1 MRATWL
7 SHAKVWVIALALIP
21 ALVQVTSAHALAAVG
36 PTKIVTPSSS
46 EARASQLQQIRTT
59 TTFRNG
65 RTLVNSGAGFVLG
78 NLFFT
83 VNHNLD
89 PGYRVKH
96 YNTQS
101 YLAGMPVDAIAVDT
115 TNDVAIIRIPKALCA
130 TWCNS
135 LTIPD
140 ASSIG
145 LQQKVEWLD
154 RGAPPTGWQQAKV
167 LSLTRPLVARTN
179 LPTKTD
185 CQSGLV
191 VEVTQPF
198 PPGTS
203 GTAVWDTQ
211 THELLGMAQGS
222 YERANGKPSGYF
234 KPLACIIEHLQTHG
248 LSN

>member
-1 MRATWL
+1 
-7 SHAKVWVIALALIP
+7 VNG
-21 ALVQVTSAHALAAVG
+21 AHALATTNPSENG
-36 PTKIVTPSSS
+36 SSSSS
-46 EARASQLQQIRTT
+46 EARASQLQQIRTK

-65 RTLVNSGAGFVLG
+65 RTLVNTGVGFVLG

-83 VNHNLD
+83 VSHNLD

-101 YLAGMPVDAIAVDT
+101 YLAGVPVDAIAVDT
-115 TNDVAIIRIPKALCA
+115 TNDLAIIRIPAALCA

-135 LTIPD
+135 LTVPD

-154 RGAPPTGWQQAKV
+154 EGVPPIGWQQAKV
-167 LSLTRPLVARTN
+167 LSITRPQVTRADSPTN
-179 LPTKTD
+179 TD

-191 VEVTQPF
+191 VEITQPF

-211 THELLGMAQGS
+211 THKLLGMAQGS
-222 YERANGKPSGYF
+222 YERANGKTSGYF
-234 KPLACIIEHLQTHG
+234 KPLACIIEQLQTYG